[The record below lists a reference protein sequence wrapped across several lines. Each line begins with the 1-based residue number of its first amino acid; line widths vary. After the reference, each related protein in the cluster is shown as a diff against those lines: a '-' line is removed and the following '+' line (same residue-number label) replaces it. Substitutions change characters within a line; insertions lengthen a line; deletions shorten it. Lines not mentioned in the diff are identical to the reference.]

1 MEIES
6 ITHKALRSL
15 YLDGKEKGL
24 IEPLRLK
31 KMLSFVRLAASL
43 DELQTPPN
51 YKLHELTGD
60 RAGTWSMW
68 VTRNWRM
75 TFKLNDDGAIID
87 MDLED
92 YHGS

>member
-1 MEIES
+1 M
-6 ITHKALRSL
+6 
-15 YLDGKEKGL
+15 

-31 KMLSFVRLAASL
+31 KMLSFITLAASL
-43 DELQTPPN
+43 DELQVPPN
-51 YKLHELTGD
+51 YKLHQLTGD

-75 TFKLNDDGAIID
+75 TFQINDDGAIIE

>member
-6 ITHKALRSL
+6 INHKALRSL
-15 YLDGKEKGL
+15 YLEGKEKGL

-31 KMLSFVRLAASL
+31 KMLSFITLAASL
-43 DELQTPPN
+43 DELQVPPN
-51 YKLHELTGD
+51 YKLHQLTGD

-75 TFKLNDDGAIID
+75 TFQINDDGAIIE